1 LSNLYNIK
9 PNNLE
14 LEKPVVIRIVL
25 ADSLITG
32 LDSIPFI
39 ARVEDSGDLLLVGGS
54 KVTINNQSFLQVQ
67 TDKLGIYGVFAG
79 RINTKIDSLSNDL
92 VCQPRIF
99 SPAGSIFEFNK
110 TNILYN
116 LNLDEKQNNIT
127 ARIFN
132 LSGRLK
138 RVIEPEVSNN
148 ISGNQVLVWDG
159 KDFDGKVVKSG
170 LYIVTL
176 EKESTI
182 LKTTVGVLNR

>member
-1 LSNLYNIK
+1 M
-9 PNNLE
+9 
-14 LEKPVVIRIVL
+14 
-25 ADSLITG
+25 
-32 LDSIPFI
+32 
-39 ARVEDSGDLLLVGGS
+39 
-54 KVTINNQSFLQVQ
+54 
-67 TDKLGIYGVFAG
+67 
-79 RINTKIDSLSNDL
+79 
-92 VCQPRIF
+92 
-99 SPAGSIFEFNK
+99 
-110 TNILYN
+110 
-116 LNLDEKQNNIT
+116 NLDEKQNNIT

>member
-1 LSNLYNIK
+1 MLS
-9 PNNLE
+9 
-14 LEKPVVIRIVL
+14 
-25 ADSLITG
+25 G

-39 ARVEDSGDLLLVGGS
+39 AKVEDSGNLLSIGGS

-67 TDKLGIYGVFAG
+67 TDELGVYGVFAG
-79 RINTKIDSLSNDL
+79 EINTKIDSLSIDL

-110 TNILYN
+110 TNILYA
-116 LNLDEKQNNIT
+116 LNPDENQNNIT

-138 RVIEPEVSNN
+138 RVLEPEVSNN